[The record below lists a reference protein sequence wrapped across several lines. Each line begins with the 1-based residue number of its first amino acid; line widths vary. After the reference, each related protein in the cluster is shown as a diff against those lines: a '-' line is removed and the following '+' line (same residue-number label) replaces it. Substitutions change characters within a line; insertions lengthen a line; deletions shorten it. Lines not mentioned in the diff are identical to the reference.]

1 MPLFGAP
8 ADEPSDLQVELDAE
22 RAAVAHWRRVARQ
35 RSEELAALRNRLPVR
50 VLLGVE
56 RRLEPVVS
64 VVGSARRR
72 VRPAA
77 ERLALSTGALRR
89 RAGRRTP
96 SATPGVPAPAP
107 CSGEPPPSARPAA
120 IVVVGAARPAWLDA
134 LPAGV
139 DIVGSAAPSGTRA
152 AIAAAVAA
160 SDPGV
165 VGIIHAAAEP
175 LTPDWL
181 ERLVAAVDGSAVAA
195 VPVLVHPHRPL
206 RRATAH
212 DGLVRAAGVGLR
224 LDGDGTPVA
233 ELVDAGSASR
243 PGGATVDVTAGS
255 GAALV
260 VDRTAYEAVGG
271 LAPGDDLD
279 AAAVELCV
287 RLRAAGGRVV
297 LVPGAVVV
305 DHRPVRT
312 RQELRYAV
320 NPAGRGWAAAIDRSG
335 ALVRR
340 AAERTAAPPVRVD
353 GRPDPALRF
362 AITVAAPSAKVAS
375 RWGDWHLAQALAESL
390 RRLGHKARL
399 QTADRADDLAGRA
412 SDVHL
417 VLRGLQPVRRT
428 FGQRHVLWIIS
439 HPESIDDGELDA
451 ADLVLVASPRFA
463 AHLKHR
469 TSTPVEAML
478 QATDHRRFCPRPVD
492 PTHRHDVTIVAKTRE
507 VMRPVVSDALAVGL
521 RPAIY
526 GGGWRGLVDPDLV
539 VAEHVDNETL
549 PVVYSSAGIV
559 LNDHWRTM
567 RAWGFVSNRLFDVL
581 ACGTPVISDPV
592 DGMDELFERAVLE
605 YHSPDELRALVDEV
619 LTEPEAARQHAERG
633 RKVVLANHTFDH
645 RARQLLDR
653 LADA

>member
-1 MPLFGAP
+1 
-8 ADEPSDLQVELDAE
+8 
-22 RAAVAHWRRVARQ
+22 
-35 RSEELAALRNRLPVR
+35 
-50 VLLGVE
+50 
-56 RRLEPVVS
+56 
-64 VVGSARRR
+64 
-72 VRPAA
+72 
-77 ERLALSTGALRR
+77 
-89 RAGRRTP
+89 
-96 SATPGVPAPAP
+96 
-107 CSGEPPPSARPAA
+107 
-120 IVVVGAARPAWLDA
+120 
-134 LPAGV
+134 AGV

-279 AAAVELCV
+279 AAAVGLGGG
-287 RLRAAGGRVV
+287 LGGAGGRGV

-340 AAERTAAPPVRVD
+340 AAEGTAAPPGGRD
-353 GRPDPALRF
+353 GGP
-362 AITVAAPSAKVAS
+362 
-375 RWGDWHLAQALAESL
+375 
-390 RRLGHKARL
+390 
-399 QTADRADDLAGRA
+399 
-412 SDVHL
+412 
-417 VLRGLQPVRRT
+417 
-428 FGQRHVLWIIS
+428 
-439 HPESIDDGELDA
+439 
-451 ADLVLVASPRFA
+451 
-463 AHLKHR
+463 
-469 TSTPVEAML
+469 
-478 QATDHRRFCPRPVD
+478 
-492 PTHRHDVTIVAKTRE
+492 
-507 VMRPVVSDALAVGL
+507 
-521 RPAIY
+521 
-526 GGGWRGLVDPDLV
+526 
-539 VAEHVDNETL
+539 
-549 PVVYSSAGIV
+549 
-559 LNDHWRTM
+559 
-567 RAWGFVSNRLFDVL
+567 
-581 ACGTPVISDPV
+581 
-592 DGMDELFERAVLE
+592 
-605 YHSPDELRALVDEV
+605 
-619 LTEPEAARQHAERG
+619 
-633 RKVVLANHTFDH
+633 
-645 RARQLLDR
+645 
-653 LADA
+653 